1 MNLFIDNNIV
11 IDALK
16 PNPDFETDAKR
27 VFQLIWTGEITPF
40 MSVNSLTDIFY
51 VMQKIQGAEKAK
63 QTIDNLMTAVNIV
76 PLTAEDC
83 KDALALP
90 LSDFEDAIIA
100 VCAKKHCAECI
111 VSRDDSFTKAVL
123 EVEVVTPQRLFEKLK
138 G

>member
-1 MNLFIDNNIV
+1 MNVFIDNNIV

-63 QTIDNLMTAVNIV
+63 QIIDNLMTAVNIV

-100 VCAKKHCAECI
+100 VCAKKHYAECI